1 VLRDR
6 LARRPVPY
14 LLRADRVEGRTI
26 AFLPS
31 SDAVV
36 AFTRTVEGSVT
47 VALPPHVG
55 VVELDDVVA
64 VWSLAPHWVKAM
76 LGPPAALRGRVV
88 RASDHPA
95 LRLFDDE
102 TDDRTALSL
111 LHELRASLTV
121 TPDEHEF
128 ERLWWRHRVEGE
140 PLPSA
145 DRRVQRLMVRFA
157 GQSLTQIAAAERLAA
172 TLRADRD
179 RGGYNVLGLYA
190 DGSHYA
196 RQCRRLT
203 GRAPSEWR
211 NVSHPFYG
219 GDVLST

>member
-1 VLRDR
+1 M
-6 LARRPVPY
+6 PY

-36 AFTRTVEGSVT
+36 AFTRTVDGRVT
-47 VALPPHVG
+47 VALPPHAG

-76 LGPPAALRGRVV
+76 LGPPVALRGRVM

-157 GQSLTQIAAAERLAA
+157 GQSLTQIAAVERLAA

-179 RGGYNVLGLYA
+179 RGGSNVLGLYA

-219 GDVLST
+219 GETAAT

>member
-1 VLRDR
+1 M
-6 LARRPVPY
+6 PY
-14 LLRADRVEGRTI
+14 LLRADRFARASI

-36 AFTRTVEGSVT
+36 AFTASAGGRST
-47 VALPPHVG
+47 VALPPHPN
-55 VVELDDVVA
+55 VVVLDDVES

-76 LGPPAALRGRVV
+76 LGPTAALRGSVL

-102 TDDRTALSL
+102 KDDRTAVSL
-111 LHELRASLTV
+111 LRDLRASLTV

-128 ERLWWRHRVEGE
+128 ETLWWAHRQTGQ

-157 GQSLTQIAAAERLAA
+157 GQSLTQITTVEQLAA

-179 RGGYNVLGLYA
+179 GGGYNSLGLYS
-190 DGSHYA
+190 DGSQYA
-196 RQCRRLT
+196 RACRRLT
-203 GRAPSEWR
+203 GRSPAEWR
-211 NVSHPFYG
+211 NVSLPFYG
-219 GDVLST
+219 GEVDSPYRGSEAETAH

>member
-1 VLRDR
+1 M
-6 LARRPVPY
+6 
-14 LLRADRVEGRTI
+14 

-36 AFTRTVEGSVT
+36 AFTATEQGRVT
-47 VALPPHVG
+47 VALPPHSQVI
-55 VVELDDVVA
+55 ELDNVVA

-76 LGPPAALRGRVV
+76 LGPPAVLRGSVL

-102 TDDRTALSL
+102 KDDRSAVSL
-111 LHELRASLTV
+111 LHDLRASLTV

-128 ERLWWRHRVEGE
+128 ERLWWAYRHDGHR
-140 PLPSA
+140 LPPA

-157 GQSLTQIAAAERLAA
+157 GQSLTQITAVEQLAA

-179 RGGYNVLGLYA
+179 GGGYNSLGLYA

-196 RQCRRLT
+196 RACRRLT
-203 GRAPSEWR
+203 GRAPAEWR
-211 NVSHPFYG
+211 NVSLPFYG
-219 GDVLST
+219 GEVVSPYRGGEAETEH